1 MSDNTQSP
9 LPLNCASDYK
19 ETRINPE
26 GAIVKKVIMYGDP
39 YSEIGGFQFFDRN
52 GNMILQAGYI
62 AGNKKEFE
70 LAEGE
75 RLVGIK
81 SHLFNGYGSNAS
93 PRQFDLQFMI
103 GWME

>member
-1 MSDNTQSP
+1 MSDNTQSG
-9 LPLNCASDYK
+9 LPLNNASNYK

-26 GAIVKKVIMYGDP
+26 GAIVKKVIMYGDSG
-39 YSEIGGFQFFDRN
+39 SEIAGFQFFDTN
-52 GNMILQAGYI
+52 GNMTLQAGWI
-62 AGNKKEFE
+62 VGNKKEFE

-81 SHLFNGYGSNAS
+81 SHLWSGHGSSYPPCQYN
-93 PRQFDLQFMI
+93 LQFMI